1 MEKTLVLI
9 KPDAVERNLIGN
21 IIALYEKN
29 GLKVRSLRMVHAE
42 RREAEEHYKEHFGR
56 PYYDNLISYI
66 TRSPLVALVLEG
78 EAAISMVREINGKT
92 DPRQAAEG
100 TVRALYGLSMSE
112 NTVHASDSPESA
124 KREAEVWFGPEKKDL

>member
-21 IIALYEKN
+21 IISLYEKN
-29 GLKVRSLRMVHAE
+29 GLKVMALKLVHAE

-56 PYYDNLISYI
+56 TYYDNLISYI

-78 EAAISMVREINGKT
+78 EGAIARVREINGKT
-92 DPRQAAEG
+92 DPRQAVEG